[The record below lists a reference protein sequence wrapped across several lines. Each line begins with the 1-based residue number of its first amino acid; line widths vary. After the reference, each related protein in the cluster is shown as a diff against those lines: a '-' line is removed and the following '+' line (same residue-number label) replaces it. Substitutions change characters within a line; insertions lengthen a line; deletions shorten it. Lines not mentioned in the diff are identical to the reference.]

1 MHSDSIDDLPDDLA
15 ALGQQLSDDAAR
27 LAACYPASSARMAA
41 TPQVR
46 WPAWR
51 RSAAAALLLAVG
63 GGGWI
68 IGRFTLPV
76 ESASR
81 SATSVSRAAATP
93 VADSFASLPPAHGAA
108 NVGAAS
114 SVRRADRSQ
123 IAIPDTDRLVPR
135 ATTIPRGAV
144 ATSRPVSFGSPG
156 QSPDLG
162 QTADGADDAPPRP
175 PRDEAELLRMQ
186 IDAFTQVIER
196 LQAEL
201 ARRDEVQRETN
212 KLIQSLTDEVARL
225 RRQLDAR
232 SPDQPSL
239 PPAGAATVE

>member
-1 MHSDSIDDLPDDLA
+1 MLSDSIDDLPDDLA

-27 LAACYPASSARMAA
+27 LAACYPSGSVRMAA

-51 RSAAAALLLAVG
+51 WSAAAALLLAFG
-63 GGGWI
+63 SGWI
-68 IGRFTLPV
+68 IGRFTLPL
-76 ESASR
+76 APAPR

-93 VADSFASLPPAHGAA
+93 VADSLASVPPADGAA

-114 SVRRADRSQ
+114 SVRRPDRSQ
-123 IAIPDTDRLVPR
+123 IATPDTDQLVPR